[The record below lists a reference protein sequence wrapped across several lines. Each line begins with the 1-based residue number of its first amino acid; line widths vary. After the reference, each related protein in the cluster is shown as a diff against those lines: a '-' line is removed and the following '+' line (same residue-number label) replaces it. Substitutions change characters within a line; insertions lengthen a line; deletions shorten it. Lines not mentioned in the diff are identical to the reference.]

1 MTENFDTAREAIQR
15 VTFVDVHTVTADYK
29 KNWDNA
35 ISAEGLAG
43 AEIIEELLNSD
54 KLSKEAL
61 EDAVT
66 TVIGNND
73 PKYFE
78 VEEAERAKEAQIKE
92 ELDNLKSAT
101 DWIEEHYGQEA
112 ATNFEQTYWD
122 NHSS

>member
-15 VTFVDVHTVTADYK
+15 VAFVDVHTVAADYEK
-29 KNWDNA
+29 DWDNA

-43 AEIIEELLNSD
+43 AEIIEELLNSG

-101 DWIEEHYGQEA
+101 DWVEEHYGHEA
-112 ATNFEQTYWD
+112 ANDFEQAYWD

>member
-15 VTFVDVHTVTADYK
+15 VTFVDVHTVTADYEK
-29 KNWDNA
+29 DWDNA

-43 AEIIEELLNSD
+43 AEIIEELLNSG

-78 VEEAERAKEAQIKE
+78 VEDAERAKE
-92 ELDNLKSAT
+92 
-101 DWIEEHYGQEA
+101 
-112 ATNFEQTYWD
+112 TYWD
-122 NHSS
+122 NHSSK

>member
-35 ISAEGLAG
+35 ISAEELAG
-43 AEIIEELLNSD
+43 AEIIEELLNSG

-78 VEEAERAKEAQIKE
+78 VEAAENPR
-92 ELDNLKSAT
+92 
-101 DWIEEHYGQEA
+101 
-112 ATNFEQTYWD
+112 
-122 NHSS
+122 